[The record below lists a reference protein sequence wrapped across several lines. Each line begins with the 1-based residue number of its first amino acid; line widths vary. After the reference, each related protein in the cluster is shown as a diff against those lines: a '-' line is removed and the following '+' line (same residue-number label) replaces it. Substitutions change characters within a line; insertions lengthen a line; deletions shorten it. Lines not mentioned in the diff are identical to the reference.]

1 MTVLQ
6 RGGLQVDPRP
16 TGSLA
21 LRLFGPVEADR
32 NGRGLDL
39 GPPQRRAVL
48 ACLAVYAESPV
59 SIDLLVERVWGDYP
73 PDGARPALHAHIARL
88 RRVLAGAPGGPPVL
102 NRRNQGYVLDI
113 GRDDVDIHRFQ
124 MLFSQAKD
132 PAVDDPRRVRLLGEA
147 LRLWRG
153 RPLASVSGDWATR
166 VREGIEKQII
176 SAGVLWAETELRSG
190 QAEAVIDGLSRLT
203 SLYPLSEPLAAA
215 LMRALCAAERRAEAL
230 QHYAATRIRFREEF
244 GAEPGPALG
253 NLHTAIL
260 RGELDPP
267 EPAVRPSAVTLA
279 PPTAPRP
286 PEPMPMATS
295 LPRSLPMPRQLP
307 TAATGIIGRER
318 ELSQI
323 DESFDAAARTGSV
336 AMVAL
341 NGYGGVGKS
350 ALAVHAAHRLADRFP
365 DGQLYVDLGGG
376 VVGGQGL
383 ATAEVLKRFL
393 RAYGVLT
400 GEEPADLAEAAALFR
415 TATADRHLL
424 MVLDHARDP
433 EQVHQ
438 LSPATAGSG
447 VLVTSRRVLAGLEG
461 AAHLPLDVLSRPAAV
476 DMLTQLVGEARVD
489 SEPEAAAVLIDRCE
503 YFPLAIRVAGAK
515 LAARPAWPISAL
527 AERLGSAS
535 GRLDELEFAG
545 LSVRRSFAASHRELL
560 DSDDAVDRLAA
571 TAFTRLGRWDGPGLP
586 LREAA
591 KLLGRPVR
599 EAERLLERMVDVRLL
614 DSAEPGLYRMPHLL
628 RWYAREQAR

>member
-1 MTVLQ
+1 MRGAPAEVPASRQARTRVAMTVLQ
-6 RGGLQVDPRP
+6 RGGLRVDPR
-16 TGSLA
+16 TTDSLA
-21 LRLFGPVEADR
+21 LRLFGPVEADM
-32 NGRGLDL
+32 NGRALDL

-59 SIDLLVERVWGDYP
+59 SIDLLVERIWGDYP

-88 RRVLAGAPGGPPVL
+88 RRVLAGAPDGQPVL
-102 NRRNQGYVLDI
+102 SRRNQGYVLDI
-113 GRDDVDIHRFQ
+113 GRDSVDIHRFQ
-124 MLFSQAKD
+124 RLVAKAKGS
-132 PAVDDPRRVRLLGEA
+132 AVDDQHRVRLLDEA

-166 VREGIEKQII
+166 VREGIEKQVI
-176 SAGVLWAETELRSG
+176 SAGVLWAEAELRSG
-190 QAEAVIDGLSRLT
+190 HAEAVIDGLIRLT

-230 QHYAATRIRFREEF
+230 QHYAATRTRFREEF
-244 GAEPGPALG
+244 GTEPGPALG

-260 RGELDPP
+260 RGELDP
-267 EPAVRPSAVTLA
+267 AVA
-279 PPTAPRP
+279 PVRAGVVSSVAHR
-286 PEPMPMATS
+286 
-295 LPRSLPMPRQLP
+295 PRQLP

-318 ELSQI
+318 ELDLI

-415 TATADRHLL
+415 TATADRRLL

-433 EQVHQ
+433 EQIHL

-476 DMLTQLVGEARVD
+476 DMLTQLVGEARVN
-489 SEPEAAAVLIDRCE
+489 SEPEAAAALVDRCE

-515 LAARPAWPISAL
+515 LAARPAWPVSAL
-527 AERLGSAS
+527 AERLESAS

-545 LSVRRSFAASHRELL
+545 LSVRRSFVASHRELL
-560 DSDDAVDRLAA
+560 DSGDPVDRLAA
-571 TAFTRLGRWDGPGLP
+571 TAFTRLGRWDGSGLT
-586 LREAA
+586 LDEAA
-591 KLLGRPVR
+591 KLLAQPVR
-599 EAERLLERMVDVRLL
+599 EAERLLERVVDVRLL
-614 DSAEPGLYRMPHLL
+614 DSTEPGLYRMPHLL